1 MRLAFVYICIER
13 KKTSICVRKR
23 EIGMFSLSLSLSLSL
38 SFPFFITIMLIAV
51 SVRKEKEILNELTL
65 TMK

>member
-23 EIGMFSLSLSLSLSL
+23 EIGMFSLSLSL